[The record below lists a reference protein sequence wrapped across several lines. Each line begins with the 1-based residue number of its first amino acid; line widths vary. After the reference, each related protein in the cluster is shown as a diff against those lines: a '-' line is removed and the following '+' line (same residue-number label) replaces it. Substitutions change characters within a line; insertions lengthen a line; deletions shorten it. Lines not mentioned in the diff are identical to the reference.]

1 MPGLRPHKLAC
12 HSNISN
18 ESCKQMMEW
27 QKQNKTGIS
36 MSVVK
41 CTLLISSKQSNVL
54 SLWNN
59 WPGTYPRS
67 ASPWALCCVS
77 VSLAKQLY
85 LRLFRHR
92 HPPPPSPSET
102 SFAYQNVQQCIVS
115 YENEWLLIFFC
126 LILVGNF
133 YFSVK
138 LRETYVS
145 LFTMGV
151 LMLALLSERHGQAK
165 IPCWLLVYWQWQEKK
180 KFFII

>member
-27 QKQNKTGIS
+27 QKQNKTDIS

-41 CTLLISSKQSNVL
+41 CTLLMSSKQSNVL

-85 LRLFRHR
+85 LRLFQHR
-92 HPPPPSPSET
+92 HPPPIPFWNLFCIPKCT
-102 SFAYQNVQQCIVS
+102 AVHSFIWKWMTAD
-115 YENEWLLIFFC
+115 FFLPDLSGKFLFLC
-126 LILVGNF
+126 EIERDICKSFHNGCF
-133 YFSVK
+133 D
-138 LRETYVS
+138 VS
-145 LFTMGV
+145 LAVWETR
-151 LMLALLSERHGQAK
+151 AS
-165 IPCWLLVYWQWQEKK
+165 
-180 KFFII
+180 